1 MRKINLTDVTISKTE
16 GLSFKDKVEMAK
28 IMDKLNFACVD
39 LPIISNVQTDSLLNK
54 TLATTLKDARLC
66 ANATDDVE
74 TAWDSI
80 KNAKRPILKIAIPTS
95 TVQMEYHFHQ
105 KPAKVLETIENKIKE
120 CKEKTVN
127 VEFEALDATRA
138 EFDFLT
144 ESIKAAINAGATKVT
159 VCDTEGCMMPD
170 EFGEFIAKLY
180 NEIPEIKNNDIDF
193 AVSVVNTLG
202 LATAC
207 AFAAIKAGAN
217 EIKTDTSEIESI
229 VNVIDKRGADLDISS
244 SIKSNK
250 LKTGFKNIK
259 VETQNGA
266 EKEIAKPNVD
276 VSSVDFALSEDDTQE
291 TVVKAAKTL
300 GYNLTEEEEINVYAA
315 FKRVAAKKE
324 IVDSKEL
331 EVIIAT
337 SAVSVPATY
346 EIISYVIN
354 SGNILKATANIK
366 LRYENDELEGVATG
380 DGPIDAAFTA
390 INQIIGH
397 EYELDDFQILTAS
410 VGSEAAGRAIIK
422 LRADNGKLFAGNG
435 ISTDIIGA
443 SVRAYI
449 DAVNKIVYEEA

>member
-39 LPIISNVQTDSLLNK
+39 LPIITNVQTDSLLNK
-54 TLATTLKDARLC
+54 TLATTLKEARLC

-74 TAWDSI
+74 ATWDSI
-80 KNAKRPILKIAIPTS
+80 KSAKRPILKVSLPTS
-95 TVQMEYHFHQ
+95 TVQMEYLCHVKPQ
-105 KPAKVLETIENKIKE
+105 KMIEIIDTKVKA

-138 EFDFLT
+138 EFDFLKT
-144 ESIKAAINAGATKVT
+144 ALKTAIDAGATKVT
-159 VCDTEGCMMPD
+159 VCDTEGRMMPD
-170 EFGEFIAKLY
+170 EFGEFIEKIID
-180 NEIPEIKNNDIDF
+180 EVDGIKDVVL

-207 AFAAIKAGAN
+207 AFAAIKSGAN

-259 VETQNGA
+259 VEAQTGA
-266 EKEIAKPNVD
+266 EKEVAKPNVD
-276 VSSVDFALSEDDTQE
+276 VGNVDFALSADDSQE
-291 TVVKAAKTL
+291 TVLKAAKTL
-300 GYNLTEEEEINVYAA
+300 GYNLTEQEELNVYSA
-315 FKRVAAKKE
+315 FKRVAAKKS

-337 SAVSVPATY
+337 SAFTAPATY
-346 EIISYVIN
+346 EIVNYVIN
-354 SGNILKATANIK
+354 SGNIIKATANIALK
-366 LRYENDELEGVATG
+366 YNGEEIDGVATG

-397 EYELDDFQILTAS
+397 EYELDDFQVLTTS
-410 VGSEAAGRAIIK
+410 EGSEAAGHTLIK
-422 LRADNGKLFAGNG
+422 LRADNGKLYAGDG
-435 ISTDIIGA
+435 VSTDIIGA
-443 SVRAYI
+443 SIHAYV
-449 DAVNKIVYEEA
+449 DAINKIVYEEA